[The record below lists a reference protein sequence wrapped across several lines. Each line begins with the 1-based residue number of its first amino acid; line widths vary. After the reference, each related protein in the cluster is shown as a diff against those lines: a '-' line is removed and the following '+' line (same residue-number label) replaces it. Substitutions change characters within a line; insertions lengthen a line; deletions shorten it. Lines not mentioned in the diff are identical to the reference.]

1 LARQIERPE
10 ESSTLP
16 APELNPLL
24 NPLLAQNMGRWAEV
38 YFTSPPER
46 REQAVLELLR
56 ELHERGEDSLPERT
70 LSNEPSVRSESAPQT
85 NHDYQSPRVPSQLV
99 QLERVR
105 CQSCGRELPAT
116 QKFCGMCGTRQYRA
130 TVATGLDVD
139 SAAGEASMPERPV
152 AVQPDD
158 DWLERESSSFVNR
171 EPQYAPP
178 PPVGLEPAELTSAP
192 ANPLSLFQTRH
203 EDGDRYRDRY
213 DDNQEIFSYPSASR
227 PYRLYVGVAL
237 AIIIGVL
244 GYMAW
249 RSAQVAS
256 ESSHAA
262 LPVAPGAPAQAAPAE
277 TSPTASN
284 PATADKAPEQNRATS
299 SQNAPSVPS
308 EDVATKAPP
317 NRVTQ
322 PAHQAAPKTT
332 PIAASKTQPATA
344 TGAGA
349 EELAT
354 ALSYLEGINGQPR
367 NGAEAAKW
375 LWKSMAKHNASAT
388 ILLADLYLKG
398 DGVPKNCDQARVL
411 LDSAARS
418 GVKEAGE
425 RLRNLQA
432 FGCQ

>member
-1 LARQIERPE
+1 MARQIERPE

-56 ELHERGEDSLPERT
+56 ELHEEDSPPEKT
-70 LSNEPSVRSESAPQT
+70 LSTHPSLRSETAPATSHDFQT
-85 NHDYQSPRVPSQLV
+85 PRVPSSV
-99 QLERVR
+99 IQLERVR

-130 TVATGLDVD
+130 TVAMGLDATD
-139 SAAGEASMPERPV
+139 SAAGEASISD
-152 AVQPDD
+152 QPGTHQRDE
-158 DWLERESSSFVNR
+158 DWPQSNSSSFVSR
-171 EPQYAPP
+171 ESQYTPP
-178 PPVGLEPAELTSAP
+178 PPTDT
-192 ANPLSLFQTRH
+192 LSLFQDRP
-203 EDGDRYRDRY
+203 EDHDRYRDRY
-213 DDNQEIFSYPSASR
+213 DDNQDIFSYPTASR
-227 PYRLYVGVAL
+227 PYRLYLGVAL
-237 AIIIGVL
+237 AIIIAVL

-256 ESSHAA
+256 ESSRAA
-262 LPVAPGAPAQAAPAE
+262 FPVAPAAPAQAAPPT
-277 TSPTASN
+277 TSPTPSN
-284 PATADKAPEQNRATS
+284 PEAADQVPANKQAAS
-299 SQNAPSVPS
+299 SQNATGAAN
-308 EDVATKAPP
+308 EDASTKAPP
-317 NRVTQ
+317 KRVTEPAPQ
-322 PAHQAAPKTT
+322 PAPLATKKTEAETAAGP
-332 PIAASKTQPATA
+332 
-344 TGAGA
+344 GA

-398 DGVPKNCDQARVL
+398 NGVPKNCDQARVL
-411 LDSAARS
+411 LDSAARA

-432 FGCQ
+432 FGCE